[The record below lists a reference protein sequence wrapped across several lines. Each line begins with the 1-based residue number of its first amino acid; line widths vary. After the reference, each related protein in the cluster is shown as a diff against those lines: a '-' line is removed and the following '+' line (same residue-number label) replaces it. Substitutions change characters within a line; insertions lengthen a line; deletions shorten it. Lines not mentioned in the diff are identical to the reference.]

1 VGACQEAL
9 REMVAGIRSR
19 GGTIAGYGAAAKG
32 ATMLNTTGIGRDDLC
47 FVADRNP
54 HKQGKLMPGCR
65 VPVVP
70 VERLVAERPDYVLL
84 LAWNFAE
91 EIIEQLQ
98 DYVAAGGR
106 FIVPVPTAT
115 VR

>member
-1 VGACQEAL
+1 
-9 REMVAGIRSR
+9 
-19 GGTIAGYGAAAKG
+19 
-32 ATMLNTTGIGRDDLC
+32 MLNTTGIGHEELL

-70 VERLVAERPDYVLL
+70 VERIAEERPDYLLL

-91 EIIEQLQ
+91 EIIGQQQ

-106 FIVPVPTAT
+106 FIIPIPTAT